1 MIFRNPV
8 TNALADI
15 RDGKHNNEACK
26 HNCTEN
32 GTIFNHPPYP
42 CSFRKKGIRKRF
54 YNWLKGDTEIK
65 NMIQYKKIEVETL
78 PPQVWTQDD
87 AKAIKVADF
96 DFKSALTKERESELA
111 LGLRTNDD
119 IKELVDH
126 LEKL

>member
-1 MIFRNPV
+1 M

-15 RDGKHNNEACK
+15 RDGKHNDEVCDY
-26 HNCTEN
+26 NCAEN
-32 GTIFNHPPYP
+32 GRIFNHPPYS
-42 CSFRKKGIRKRF
+42 CSFGKNGMDNQDI
-54 YNWLKGDTEIK
+54 EIK
-65 NMIQYKKIEVETL
+65 KMIEYKKIEVETL
-78 PPQVWTQDD
+78 PPQVWTLDD
-87 AKAIKVADF
+87 EKDIKVADY